1 MGRAVLNTT
10 VHVPVATT
18 VSLPSSVSPS
28 LRGYAHCARTPGRLV
43 LALANVNNHTDGLNL
58 PLASITIEVQSRP
71 ATTRDAG
78 ELVVVSATQYVLSR
92 VSADSDSA
100 SLNGGVLSVEYNDT
114 DGSVRLPSLAGQPV
128 PAAARGVVH
137 LPFGAVAFLELQLSV
152 PAPACT

>member
-18 VSLPSSVSPS
+18 ATLSSFVPPS

-58 PLASITIEVQSRP
+58 PLSSITIEGQSP
-71 ATTRDAG
+71 NRDAG
-78 ELVVVSATQYVLSR
+78 GLVVVSATQYVLSR
-92 VSADSDSA
+92 ASADSDSA
-100 SLNGGVLSVEYNDT
+100 SLNGGALSVEYNET

-128 PAAARGVVH
+128 PAAAKGVVH
-137 LPFGAVAFLELQLSV
+137 LPFGAVAFLELQLSA